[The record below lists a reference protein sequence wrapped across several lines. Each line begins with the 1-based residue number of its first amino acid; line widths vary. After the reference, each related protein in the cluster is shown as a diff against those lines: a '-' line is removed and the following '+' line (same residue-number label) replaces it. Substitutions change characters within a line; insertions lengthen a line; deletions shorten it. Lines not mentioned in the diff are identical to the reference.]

1 MVRIMKITASKHE
14 FAEMIRAC
22 EETINGAGC
31 ICNCVL
37 YKLCDGNQKIE
48 EWVRVKQDD
57 DERD

>member
-1 MVRIMKITASKHE
+1 MVRIMKVTANRHE

-31 ICNCVL
+31 ICNCAL
-37 YKLCDGNQKIE
+37 YKLCEGNQKLE

>member
-1 MVRIMKITASKHE
+1 MKVTANKHE

-22 EETINGAGC
+22 EETINGVGC
-31 ICNCVL
+31 ISNCAL
-37 YKLCDGNQKIE
+37 YKLCDGNKMLE